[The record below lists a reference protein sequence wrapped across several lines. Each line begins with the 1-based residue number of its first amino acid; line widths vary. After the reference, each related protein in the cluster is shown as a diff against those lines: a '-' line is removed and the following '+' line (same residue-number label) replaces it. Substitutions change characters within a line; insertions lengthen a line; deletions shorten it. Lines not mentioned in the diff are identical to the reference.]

1 MVKRILARMND
12 HPNWSHLIVGFILSF
27 LSLISLDLAWY
38 YVPLITLV
46 IADLYIISLMIEG
59 AARSARIE
67 RKKIDVRIGTEYYS
81 LSPSTK
87 KAASGEGDNGTRDYC
102 FLQFPDRHVGL
113 LQIVFLFFIVI
124 TSYAS
129 MYLAS
134 GGVIHNTK
142 DVVCLKLPYDY
153 CTSNP
158 GDSCCAQTVV
168 DTKTK
173 AVYFSIVTLSTLGY
187 GDFAPASETARI
199 IVVWE
204 IVTSILLIIGVLQ
217 FLVSRITNF

>member
-1 MVKRILARMND
+1 MND

-59 AARSARIE
+59 AARSASIE
-67 RKKIDVRIGTEYYS
+67 RRKVDVRIGTEYYS
-81 LSPSTK
+81 LSPSMK
-87 KAASGEGDNGTRDYC
+87 KAGSGEGDNSTRDYC

-134 GGVIHNTK
+134 GGVVHNTK
-142 DVVCLKLPYDY
+142 DVVCLELPYDY

-187 GDFAPASETARI
+187 GDFAPASEAARM

>member
-1 MVKRILARMND
+1 MKKILAGLNN
-12 HPNWSHLIVGFILSF
+12 HPNWSHLTAGFFLSA
-27 LSLISLDLAWY
+27 LSLISLDFAWY
-38 YVPLITLV
+38 YAPMIILIIT
-46 IADLYIISLMIEG
+46 DLYIISLLVEG
-59 AARSARIE
+59 ASRSAKIE
-67 RKKIDVRIGTEYYS
+67 RRKVDVRIGTEYYS

-87 KAASGEGDNGTRDYC
+87 KADSGGGANNTKDYC
-102 FLQFPDRHVGL
+102 FLQFPDRHAGL

-134 GGVIHNTK
+134 GGVVHNTK
-142 DVVCLKLPYDY
+142 DVVCLELPYDY

-158 GDSCCAQTVV
+158 GDSCCDQTVV

-187 GDFAPASETARI
+187 GDFAPASETARM
-199 IVVWE
+199 IVIWE

>member
-1 MVKRILARMND
+1 MVKRILARLND

-59 AARSARIE
+59 AARSASIE
-67 RKKIDVRIGTEYYS
+67 RRKVDVRIGTEYYS
-81 LSPSTK
+81 LSPSMK
-87 KAASGEGDNGTRDYC
+87 KAGSGEGDNSTRDYC

-134 GGVIHNTK
+134 GGVVHNTK
-142 DVVCLKLPYDY
+142 DVVCLELPYDY

-158 GDSCCAQTVV
+158 VDSCCTQTVV

-187 GDFAPASETARI
+187 GDFAPASETART

>member
-1 MVKRILARMND
+1 MKKILAGLNN
-12 HPNWSHLIVGFILSF
+12 HPNWSHLTAGFFLSA
-27 LSLISLDLAWY
+27 LSLISLDFAWY
-38 YVPLITLV
+38 YAPMIILIIT
-46 IADLYIISLMIEG
+46 DLYIISLLVEG
-59 AARSARIE
+59 ASRSAKIE
-67 RKKIDVRIGTEYYS
+67 RRKVDVRIGTEYYS
-81 LSPSTK
+81 LSPSSIK
-87 KAASGEGDNGTRDYC
+87 GGNGAKDYR

-134 GGVIHNTK
+134 GGVVHNTK
-142 DVVCLKLPYDY
+142 DVVCLELPYDY

-158 GDSCCAQTVV
+158 GDSCCAEPVV

-187 GDFAPASETARI
+187 GDFAPASEMART

>member
-1 MVKRILARMND
+1 MKILAGLNN
-12 HPNWSHLIVGFILSF
+12 HPNWSHLIVGFVLSV

-38 YVPLITLV
+38 HVPLVIIVITD
-46 IADLYIISLMIEG
+46 IYIVSLMIE
-59 AARSARIE
+59 AASRSAKME
-67 RKKIDVRIGTEYYS
+67 RRKVDVQIGTEYYS
-81 LSPSTK
+81 LSPSSK
-87 KAASGEGDNGTRDYC
+87 KNENGSKDYS

-124 TSYAS
+124 TSFAS

-134 GGVIHNTK
+134 GGVVHNTK
-142 DVVCLKLPYDY
+142 DVVCLKLPGNY
-153 CTSNP
+153 CTDNP
-158 GDSCCAQTVV
+158 EDSCCVQTVV

-187 GDFAPASETARI
+187 GDFAPASETARV

-217 FLVSRITNF
+217 FLLARITNF

>member
-59 AARSARIE
+59 AARSASIE

-134 GGVIHNTK
+134 GGVVHNTK
-142 DVVCLKLPYDY
+142 DVVCLELPYDY

-187 GDFAPASETARI
+187 GDFAPASEAARM

>member
-1 MVKRILARMND
+1 MVKRILARLND

-59 AARSARIE
+59 AARSASIE
-67 RKKIDVRIGTEYYS
+67 RRKVDVRIGTEYYS
-81 LSPSTK
+81 LSPSMK
-87 KAASGEGDNGTRDYC
+87 KAGSGEGDNSTRDYC

-134 GGVIHNTK
+134 GGVVHNTK
-142 DVVCLKLPYDY
+142 DVVCLELPYDY

-187 GDFAPASETARI
+187 GDFAPASEAARM

>member
-1 MVKRILARMND
+1 MKKILAGLNN
-12 HPNWSHLIVGFILSF
+12 HPNWSHLIVGFVLSV
-27 LSLISLDLAWY
+27 LSLISLDFAWY
-38 YVPLITLV
+38 HVPLVIIVITD
-46 IADLYIISLMIEG
+46 IYIVSLLIEG
-59 AARSARIE
+59 ASRSAKTE
-67 RKKIDVRIGTEYYS
+67 RRKVDVQIGTEYYS
-81 LSPSTK
+81 LSPSSK
-87 KAASGEGDNGTRDYC
+87 KSENGTKDYS

-124 TSYAS
+124 TSFAS

-134 GGVIHNTK
+134 GGVVHNTK
-142 DVVCLKLPYDY
+142 DVACLKLPDDH
-153 CTSNP
+153 CFDNP
-158 GDSCCAQTVV
+158 GDPCCAAPVV

-187 GDFAPASETARI
+187 GDFAPASETARV

-217 FLVSRITNF
+217 FLLARITNF